1 MIPDRSHKVLVQG
14 ITGRQGSFWSERML
28 ACGTNI
34 VAGVS
39 PGKAGSRHLD
49 RAVFADAREAQD
61 AVGFDIAVMFVP
73 PRAARLAALDAI
85 EAGAKMLVCLTEHI
99 PIHDV
104 MEIMAA
110 ARANGARVVGPNTA
124 GIVVPGECF
133 LGIMPGFNESIF
145 RPGRVGVV
153 SRSGSLGV
161 LICLQLVQAGLG
173 QSIFYGVGGDAI
185 VGTTSRDAL
194 AMLDRDPRTEAVVLC
209 GEIGGT
215 AEEDAAEYVAG
226 MGKPVVAFIAG
237 RAAPAEKKMGHA
249 GAIVRG
255 DKGTYESKRAA
266 LEMAGARV
274 ADVPSDAARW
284 LSENL

>member
-14 ITGRQGSFWSERML
+14 MTGRQGTFWSERML
-28 ACGTNI
+28 ACGTDI

-49 RAVFADAREAQD
+49 RPVFATAGEAHE

-73 PRAARLAALDAI
+73 PLAAKSAALDAI
-85 EAGAKMLVCLTEHI
+85 EAGAKMVVCLTEHV

-110 ARANGARVVGPNTA
+110 ARANGSRVVGPNTA

-133 LGIMPGFNESIF
+133 LGIMPGFNEQVF
-145 RPGRVGVV
+145 QPGRVGVV

-173 QSIFYGVGGDAI
+173 QSVFYGVGGDAI

-194 AMLDRDPRTEAVVLC
+194 MLLDRHPRTDAIVLC

-215 AEEDAAEYVAG
+215 AEEEAAAYIAG
-226 MGKPVVAFIAG
+226 MQKPVVAFIAG
-237 RAAPAEKKMGHA
+237 RAAPADRKMGHA

-255 DKGTYESKRAA
+255 DRGTYRSKRTA
-266 LEMAGARV
+266 LEKAGARV
-274 ADVPSDAARW
+274 ADVPGQAARW
-284 LSENL
+284 LREGL